1 MSEKKSA
8 TTRAG
13 EVIAPLAADPVP
25 VTAGVRELRDHLS
38 QYLDVVKA
46 GNTVTVTEHGAV
58 IATIVPLR
66 VSARTMELY
75 RHGKVG
81 LPRRPKQDYRGR
93 PRIHLEGGLS
103 DLIDEGRDDLSSRY

>member
-8 TTRAG
+8 TTRIG
-13 EVIAPLAADPVP
+13 EAIAPLAADPVP
-25 VTAGVRELRDHLS
+25 VTAGVRQLRDHLS

-58 IATIVPLR
+58 IATIVPMR

-75 RHGKVG
+75 REGTVD
-81 LPRRPKQDYRGR
+81 LPSGPKADPDTFLRPQV
-93 PRIHLEGGLS
+93 EGGTADIL
-103 DLIDEGRDDLSSRY
+103 DDVRSP